1 MKNKRNDILINIT
14 VYFFLFCFFIQIFI
28 KMYKKRIKT
37 LNFQSKIH
45 TIKSSLVINRQTKC
59 FADRLTIRHG
69 QGIKV
74 HGHLNSSR
82 LCPLIL
88 LLLDQSEN
96 PSNGRTLSG
105 KYWKTY

>member
-1 MKNKRNDILINIT
+1 MKRYIDQSISLYIFS
-14 VYFFLFCFFIQIFI
+14 FFFFSFI
-28 KMYKKRIKT
+28 YTNFHQLRIKT

>member
-14 VYFFLFCFFIQIFI
+14 VYFFLFFFFIQIFI
-28 KMYKKRIKT
+28 KMYKKHIKT
-37 LNFQSKIH
+37 MNFQSKIH

-74 HGHLNSSR
+74 HGHLNSSW

>member
-14 VYFFLFCFFIQIFI
+14 VYFFLFFFFIQIFI

>member
-1 MKNKRNDILINIT
+1 
-14 VYFFLFCFFIQIFI
+14 
-28 KMYKKRIKT
+28 MYKKRIKT

-69 QGIKV
+69 QSIKV